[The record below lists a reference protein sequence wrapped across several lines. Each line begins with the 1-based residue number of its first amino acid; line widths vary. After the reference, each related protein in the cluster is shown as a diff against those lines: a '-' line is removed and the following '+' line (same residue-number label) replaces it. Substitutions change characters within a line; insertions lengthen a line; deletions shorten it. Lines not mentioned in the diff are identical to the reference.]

1 MAQRLSEI
9 GDIVASVL
17 DAMPS
22 PIFVVDDD
30 VQIIGFNLA
39 ASQMVA
45 QDPEMVIRR
54 RAGEILHCLHST
66 EAPGGCGRAEFC
78 KDCPVRNSVNESVR
92 GHRVVR
98 KKAKMEL
105 VREGRIV
112 PIYLL
117 VTTAPFIYQDKS
129 MVLLTLED
137 ISELM
142 ELKNV
147 LPICSHC
154 KSIRNDQEYWL
165 GVENYFKEHL
175 DLDFT
180 HGICPKCAKELYP
193 DLYKG

>member
-1 MAQRLSEI
+1 MAQRLSEM

-17 DAMPS
+17 DAIPS

-45 QDPEMVIRR
+45 QDPEVVIRR
-54 RAGEILHCLHST
+54 RAGEILHCVHST
-66 EAPGGCGRAEFC
+66 EAPGGCGRAEPC

-92 GHRVVR
+92 GHQVVR
-98 KKAKMEL
+98 KRARMEL
-105 VREGRIV
+105 IREGHIV

-117 VTTAPFIYQDKS
+117 VTTTPFIYQDKS
-129 MVLLTLED
+129 MILLILED

-154 KSIRNDQEYWL
+154 KSIRNDQEYWIS
-165 GVENYFKEHL
+165 VENYFKKHL